1 MARHGNPKANPN
13 HVEMSLDQLLSF
25 RPSPSLSGYR
35 TPIGGLFLTGAGTH
49 PGGGVTGVPGRNT
62 AAVVLGHPGRGR
74 RRHGEPGPAAPP
86 PAGPGSRRRPGPAH
100 PPRRRAPVSGPVD
113 PLELAT
119 AYQRSAVV
127 AAACASG
134 VADAIAGGPRPAEA
148 VAAACGTSPR
158 ATRALLGGMV
168 ALGLAGHGPGGYAF
182 SADGA
187 PLASDHPGSV
197 ARIVAKEWFF
207 YQAWAGLPESV
218 GDGHARI
225 PPWRDRLAAD
235 PGRSLDFLRALDDL
249 AARFG
254 GELPALAGLEGPG
267 RLLDVGG
274 GAGSHAAALARAVPG
289 LEADRARPPGRRA
302 GCASATPSW
311 PSSPATS
318 TGPASAARPAERW
331 DAVLLANILHD
342 HPAGRCQ
349 AVVATAAGLLAP
361 GGTLLVYEWLLD
373 DDGDGPPAVALFDL
387 MMLVENEGGAA
398 WTAPQLT
405 TWLAAAGLTGI
416 EARHGAGPIA
426 VLRATAPGPGRRP

>member
-1 MARHGNPKANPN
+1 VN
-13 HVEMSLDQLLSF
+13 
-25 RPSPSLSGYR
+25 
-35 TPIGGLFLTGAGTH
+35 
-49 PGGGVTGVPGRNT
+49 
-62 AAVVLGHPGRGR
+62 
-74 RRHGEPGPAAPP
+74 
-86 PAGPGSRRRPGPAH
+86 
-100 PPRRRAPVSGPVD
+100 
-113 PLELAT
+113 PLELVT
-119 AYQRSAVV
+119 AYQHSAVV

-134 VADAIAGGPRPAEA
+134 VADAIAGGPRPPAA

-158 ATRALLGGMV
+158 ATRALLGGLV
-168 ALGLAGHGPGGYAF
+168 ALGLATHAPDGYAL

-207 YQAWAGLPESV
+207 YQAWAGLPDSLA
-218 GDGHARI
+218 DGHARI

-254 GELPALAGLEGPG
+254 SELPALAGLEGPG

-289 LEADRARPPGRRA
+289 LEATVLDLPAVEPVLRERHPELGFVPGDLDQPRFGRPPG
-302 GCASATPSW
+302 
-311 PSSPATS
+311 
-318 TGPASAARPAERW
+318 ERW

-342 HPAGRCQ
+342 HPAERCP
-349 AVVATAAGLLAP
+349 AIVATAAGLLAP
-361 GGTLLVYEWLLD
+361 GGTLLVYEWALD

-398 WTAPQLT
+398 WPAARLSA
-405 TWLAAAGLTGI
+405 WLEAAGLTGV
-416 EARHGAGPIA
+416 RLRRGASPIA
-426 VLRATAPGPGRRP
+426 VLRGSAPGP